1 MATLREI
8 RRRITSVQGTQQ
20 ITKAMKMVASVKLR
34 YAQKS
39 IFSIRPYAYELRDII
54 AHLVALSSELQSV
67 PLLQQKSLKN
77 VLLVPISGDR
87 GLCGAFNS
95 NVLRETV
102 RRIEFYSDYNVSL
115 YPVGRKSN
123 DFFSKRYSNIHGLK
137 INFFNN
143 IEIEDAL
150 QLSRT
155 LISSYKKDEFQ
166 QIEIIYN
173 EFKSAIHQNVVTEQ
187 FLPFIPDE
195 EVVNSKSQ
203 IDFIYEP
210 NKETILNHIIP
221 KHLNVQM
228 WRMLLE
234 SNAAEQGARMTAMDA
249 ATENANEFIS
259 KLTLFYNR
267 TRQAAITRELSEIV
281 GVMSIISKPDKC
293 FVFILIKFN

>member
-20 ITKAMKMVASVKLR
+20 ITKAMKMVSSVKLR
-34 YAQKS
+34 HAQQA
-39 IFSIRPYAYELRDII
+39 IVAIRPYAYELRDII
-54 AHLVALSSELQSV
+54 AHLVALSSDLTSV
-67 PLLQQKSLKN
+67 PLLQHKPVKN
-77 VLLVPISGDR
+77 ILLVPISGDR

-95 NVLRETV
+95 SILRETV
-102 RRIEFYSDYNVSL
+102 RRMEEYSEYNVSL

-123 DFFSKRYSNIHGLK
+123 EFLSKRYPNIQGSK

-143 IEIEDAL
+143 LELEDAL
-150 QLSRT
+150 ELSRL
-155 LISSYKKDEFQ
+155 LISSYEDNEFQ
-166 QIEIIYN
+166 RIEIIYN
-173 EFKSAIHQNVVTEQ
+173 EFKSAIQQNVVVEQ
-187 FLPFIPDE
+187 FLPFVPDE
-195 EVVNSKSQ
+195 DIVNSKSQ
-203 IDFIYEP
+203 IDYIYEP

-221 KHLNVQM
+221 KHLNIQI

-249 ATENANEFIS
+249 ATENANDFIS

-281 GVMSIISKPDKC
+281 GGAEVLNEK
-293 FVFILIKFN
+293 